1 MAAARDLQDL
11 WFSHYFQLTK
21 GVWDGEAGEYPALD
35 LMVELESELV
45 GLGRMEPVVTGTG
58 SMLDVPH
65 GRELWGWRM
74 WGPTAAVDAPSVTH
88 WLTKE
93 EHRVLEP
100 QKHCTGG
107 AGGETSPRPA
117 GNTLGSDNKHGEHKT
132 VLPFPYWR

>member
-1 MAAARDLQDL
+1 MPVAKCSVAAARDLQDL

-21 GVWDGEAGEYPALD
+21 GVWDGEAGENPALD

-88 WLTKE
+88 WLTQE

-100 QKHCTGG
+100 QKPLHRRGWMRDLTQ
-107 AGGETSPRPA
+107 TSR
-117 GNTLGSDNKHGEHKT
+117 KHPW
-132 VLPFPYWR
+132 L